1 MEPLYDPDPDEIIQ
15 SKIKN
20 AQSSLFTLSDL
31 LADLAADRTAESSV
45 ILAELENL
53 ARVLIQRMHEI
64 KRDAALIQEMRIDIR
79 NQQQAIAQQRAQTE
93 DKLQKLNS

>member
-20 AQSSLFTLSDL
+20 AQSSLFTLFDR

-45 ILAELENL
+45 ILADLENL

-64 KRDAALIQEMRIDIR
+64 CSRRLVNTSGLGVGRYDWSIVSHSGSLLINR
-79 NQQQAIAQQRAQTE
+79 
-93 DKLQKLNS
+93 

>member
-1 MEPLYDPDPDEIIQ
+1 
-15 SKIKN
+15 
-20 AQSSLFTLSDL
+20 
-31 LADLAADRTAESSV
+31 
-45 ILAELENL
+45 
-53 ARVLIQRMHEI
+53 MHEI

>member
-64 KRDAALIQEMRIDIR
+64 KRDAVFIQEMRIDIR
-79 NQQQAIAQQRAQTE
+79 NQQQAIPQQRAQTE
-93 DKLQKLNS
+93 DKLRELSS